1 LAYTGCS
8 IEGSRELNGSA
19 EAESP
24 SGWEDNMELHGMASR
39 IALWSTDRL
48 IPFARHPRT
57 RSEVQIAASIA
68 EFGFNTSF
76 C

>member
-1 LAYTGCS
+1 
-8 IEGSRELNGSA
+8 
-19 EAESP
+19 
-24 SGWEDNMELHGMASR
+24 MELHGMASR